1 MSGLPEI
8 FFDIL
13 GPVAVLVAIGVAVGR
28 WLEVPAEPLAKL
40 AFWVIGPAFMF
51 DSLANAGL
59 GGDALLRVA
68 AASAIALAA
77 AGLVGLLLTARLDR
91 ARRAT
96 VVTASVY
103 GNTGNF
109 GLAIVIFTFDDRALP
124 YAAIAL
130 VTVNTIGIVVGVAS
144 ATGGRAGL
152 RRAVTTPMTLVVLP
166 ALLVNGTDTTLPP
179 LLDRSIGLLAG
190 AIIPVMLITLGIQ
203 LQQMGLPRV
212 DGDVVRALVG
222 KLAVQPL
229 VAIAAVAALDL
240 GDVAGGAVVLQAAM
254 PAAVFTA
261 VLAIEEDTRPEEA
274 ATIVLAGSL
283 VAVLTLPWFIM
294 YVR

>member
-1 MSGLPEI
+1 MSELPEI

-13 GPVAVLVAIGVAVGR
+13 GPVAVLVALGVAAGK
-28 WLEVPAEPLAKL
+28 WLGTQAEPLAKL
-40 AFWVIGPAFMF
+40 AFWIFGPAFMF

-59 GGDALLRVA
+59 AGDALVRVA
-68 AASAIALAA
+68 AASALAVAA
-77 AGLVGLLLTARLDR
+77 AGLVALILTARLGR

-96 VVTASVY
+96 IVTASMY

-109 GLAIVIFTFDDRALP
+109 GIAIVVFTFDDRALP

-144 ATGGRAGL
+144 ATGGIAGL
-152 RRAVTTPMTLVVLP
+152 RRAATTPMTMVVLP
-166 ALLVNGTDTTLPP
+166 ALVVNGTGATLPP
-179 LLDRSIGLLAG
+179 ILDRSVGLLAA
-190 AIIPVMLITLGIQ
+190 AIIPVMLITLGVQ
-203 LQQMGLPRV
+203 LQQMGIPTL

-222 KLAVQPL
+222 KLVVQPM
-229 VAIAAVAALDL
+229 VAVGAVAALGL
-240 GDVAGGAVVLQAAM
+240 GSVAGGAVVLQAAM

-261 VLAIEEDTRPEEA
+261 VLAIEEETRPDEA
-274 ATIVLAGSL
+274 ATIVLLGSL
-283 VAVLTLPWFIM
+283 VAVFTLPWFIM